1 MGEKIFVGKKVI
13 ANQKIVWDNQC
24 RRVLFCYHCET
35 PVLTSS
41 EEVPEDF
48 SCPNCG
54 CPYFQTLEDK
64 IKEERDLD
72 EFKERVKQGN
82 ISWNEAK
89 VIASLESIRHVSL

>member
-54 CPYFQTLEDK
+54 CPYSRHWRIKSRKNETLMNSK
-64 IKEERDLD
+64 
-72 EFKERVKQGN
+72 
-82 ISWNEAK
+82 NE
-89 VIASLESIRHVSL
+89 